1 MKSLAVTRNILRR
14 IGQDQR
20 TLILIALIPLFFVLL
35 YGYSFSG
42 RPQHLRI
49 IVVNQDNGLASVRTA
64 EVGRITLEVAI
75 GRQILDGLDR
85 TLFDRIEMDDPDAAR
100 ARVRE
105 DGIWAAVVLPKNFSH
120 AVLNEALRVGGE
132 RTVPYGN
139 RTVRLLPPAD
149 AADRPAASLILDD
162 SNPVL
167 TSAILEGLRAT
178 LEHVLAG
185 QQRALSP
192 DAVLRTELLYG
203 GSIRAL
209 DYTAPGII
217 GFAMTL
223 ITVMLTS
230 ISIVRERT
238 AGTLTRLLVAPIRP
252 WQVTLGYTAAFTA
265 IALFQVGE
273 LFLVSTLLFGIRFAG
288 SPAWVALIIVLFT
301 VGLQGIATL
310 LSTIARNEFQAMQFL
325 LFLLIPS
332 LMVSGVFWPL
342 EAMPAAMRPLSYASP
357 LTYANTALRRVMLT
371 GFGPS
376 EILLEL
382 SVLAGFAVVMLALAV
397 GSMRRQAFSA

>member
-1 MKSLAVTRNILRR
+1 
-14 IGQDQR
+14 
-20 TLILIALIPLFFVLL
+20 
-35 YGYSFSG
+35 
-42 RPQHLRI
+42 
-49 IVVNQDNGLASVRTA
+49 
-64 EVGRITLEVAI
+64 
-75 GRQILDGLDR
+75 
-85 TLFDRIEMDDPDAAR
+85 
-100 ARVRE
+100 
-105 DGIWAAVVLPKNFSH
+105 
-120 AVLNEALRVGGE
+120 
-132 RTVPYGN
+132 
-139 RTVRLLPPAD
+139 
-149 AADRPAASLILDD
+149 
-162 SNPVL
+162 
-167 TSAILEGLRAT
+167 
-178 LEHVLAG
+178 
-185 QQRALSP
+185 
-192 DAVLRTELLYG
+192 
-203 GSIRAL
+203 
-209 DYTAPGII
+209 
-217 GFAMTL
+217 
-223 ITVMLTS
+223 MLTS